1 MMTPVALTDQSFTV
15 RRFDR
20 ARPGPMALD
29 PVMAASTVAV
39 EAWRALEESGDFEA
53 VDVAMRALETV
64 LRQ

>member
-29 PVMAASTVAV
+29 PVIAASTVAV
-39 EAWRALEESGDFEA
+39 EAWRKDFQRNDGSSAGSCAL
-53 VDVAMRALETV
+53 
-64 LRQ
+64 